1 MDDSTPDNE
10 GPSRKLLSTGA
21 LMGAILLSLL
31 GGLAL
36 VVRSLRN
43 VDLTL
48 LLNLKR
54 DDKAKRGLRLWP

>member
-1 MDDSTPDNE
+1 MDNSPPDQE
-10 GPSRKLLSTGA
+10 QDQSSRKLLSSGA
-21 LMGAILLSLL
+21 LISAILLSLL

-54 DDKAKRGLRLWP
+54 DDKGDKKY